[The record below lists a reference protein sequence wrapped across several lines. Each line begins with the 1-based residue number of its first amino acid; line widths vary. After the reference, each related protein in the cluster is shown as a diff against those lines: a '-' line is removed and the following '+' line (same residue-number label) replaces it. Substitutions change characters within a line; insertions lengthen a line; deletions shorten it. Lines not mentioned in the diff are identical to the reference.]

1 MDVGLLLSAL
11 ENDKNESILKENISS
26 LENSKDAVLKTLNL
40 TTRKYNDIRKKLALY
55 RYVDELPEMKYG
67 SYIRWINLNKLRLT
81 TGGIV
86 CEIKVTTKGLIV
98 VCKNA
103 KQNYFQLN
111 MTECLIFRKL
121 TNQELVLLTA
131 LDFINAAK

>member
-121 TNQELVLLTA
+121 TNQELFLLTA